1 MVRRI
6 APYGIYGAGG
16 RDTHEDE
23 LPAQGSI
30 AYADVSP
37 HDLGIEG
44 ERIAA
49 QYLERRGYEILER
62 NWYCP
67 SGEADIIALD
77 DGVHVLVEVKSR
89 LQMPGDDE
97 PVPEDAVD
105 EPKRKRYRG
114 IAQYYLAATEAEDI
128 RFDVIAVS
136 CDMRGAFR
144 IRHIVD
150 AFGGDA

>member
-1 MVRRI
+1 MARRL

-16 RDTHEDE
+16 RDVVAQEA
-23 LPAQGSI
+23 PVQGSI
-30 AYADVSP
+30 ALGDISP

-44 ERIAA
+44 ERIAV

-89 LQMPGDDE
+89 LQLPGDED
-97 PVPEDAVD
+97 PVPEDAVG
-105 EPKRKRYRG
+105 EAKRGRYRG
-114 IAQYYLAATEAEDI
+114 IARYYLAATEARDI

-136 CDMRGAFR
+136 FDTRGAYQV
-144 IRHIVD
+144 RHIEN
-150 AFGGDA
+150 AFGGDE